1 MSTHNPAIR
10 LSIADMTCA
19 GCVSSVE
26 AALKNVRG
34 VQQVAVNL
42 AERTAQV
49 VGDVDPEH
57 LAKAS
62 TAAGY
67 KAAVMRG
74 RADEAEKEAVE
85 QDQYQQLWRRVW
97 VAGIPGALLFI
108 SGMILGI
115 LPEISGW
122 GRGFWFAVGIM
133 TLGIMI
139 YSGGHFFSGAWQQ
152 LKRRN
157 SNMDTLIALGTGTAW
172 VYSMLVVLFPDTVPS
187 LARHA
192 YFEAAIIIIAL
203 VGLGNAL
210 EMRAR
215 GKTSAAIKSLLQ
227 LQPPVVRVVRNGAEL
242 DLPLEEVGLEETL
255 RVRAGE
261 TVPLDGVVLE
271 GESHIDE
278 SMLTG
283 ESVPLRKGKDDRVTG
298 GTLNGSGS
306 FLMQVSH
313 IGADTV
319 LSQIIAS
326 VRQAQSAKPAIARLV
341 DKVAS
346 VFVPVVVVIALL
358 TFVLWYWFGPEPSL
372 GYALVTAMTVLVI
385 ACPCALGLATPISI
399 IAGVGKAA
407 QAGILIRNGDA
418 LQQAAKLDTIVL
430 DKTGT
435 ITQGKPTVNAIHV
448 LDKTDTSDD
457 TYLQIAASLEQGSE
471 HPLANAIR
479 AAANRRELQ
488 DLPVEQFEVLAG
500 YGLQAELDGQHWLLG
515 NVRLMERENLAL
527 NEWQA
532 ALDTLDQSGQTPVF
546 LADGQKIR
554 ALFGIADAVKEDA
567 KQSIDALKQQGLNV
581 AMLTGDRRQVAEHI
595 ARQVGIET
603 LHAEVLL
610 ADKSAVIAQLQA
622 QGHTVAM
629 VGDGIN
635 DAIALAVADIGIAMD
650 CGADVSRDAAD
661 VCLVG
666 NTLERL
672 TWAISMAKAARR
684 TVVRNLVWAVAYN
697 VIGIGFA
704 VTGNLNPIVAAI
716 AMVGSSLFVL
726 TSSLRLM
733 AVADGVSGNTATNQ
747 DSGLDYAA
755 IGVSDEV
762 AMPTLSSAMK

>member
-1 MSTHNPAIR
+1 MNTPVIR
-10 LSIADMTCA
+10 LSVTGMMCA

-26 AALKNVRG
+26 KALQAVDG
-34 VQQVAVNL
+34 VTQVDVNL

-49 VGDVDPEH
+49 TGNVDPEQ

-67 KAAVMRG
+67 KAAVMYG
-74 RADEAEKEAVE
+74 RADEAEKEAAE
-85 QDQYQQLWRRVW
+85 QAQYQQLWKRVW
-97 VAGIPGALLFI
+97 VAGVPGALLFV
-108 SGMILGI
+108 SDMLLGI
-115 LPEISGW
+115 LPDISGA
-122 GRGFWFAVGIM
+122 GRWFWLVVGLI
-133 TLGIMI
+133 TLGVMI
-139 YSGGHFFSGAWQQ
+139 YSGGHFFSSAWQQ

-172 VYSMLVVLFPDTVPS
+172 TYSMMVVLFPGIVPS

-215 GKTSAAIKSLLQ
+215 GRTSAAIKSLLQ
-227 LQPPVVRVVRNGAEL
+227 LQPPVAHVVRNGEEL

-271 GESHIDE
+271 GESHVDE

-283 ESVPLRKGKDDRVTG
+283 ESVPTRKAKGETVTG

-319 LSQIIAS
+319 LAQIIAS
-326 VRQAQSAKPAIARLV
+326 VRQAQSSKPAIARLV

-346 VFVPVVVVIALL
+346 VFVPVVVAIAVL
-358 TFVLWYWFGPEPSL
+358 TFCLWYWLGPEPAL

-407 QAGILIRNGDA
+407 QSGILIRNGDA

-435 ITQGKPTVNAIHV
+435 ITQGKPTLNAIHV
-448 LDKTDTSDD
+448 KDPVTENEL
-457 TYLQIAASLEQGSE
+457 LQMAASLEKGSE
-471 HPLANAIR
+471 HPLGEAIR
-479 AAANRRELQ
+479 EAARNAGLK
-488 DLPVEQFEVLAG
+488 DVAIEQFESIAG
-500 YGLQAELDGQHWLLG
+500 HGVQAEIAGGRWLLG
-515 NVRLMERENLAL
+515 NVRLMERESMDLSA
-527 NEWQA
+527 WQVSLSE
-532 ALDTLDQSGQTPVF
+532 LDESGQTPVF
-546 LADGQKIR
+546 LADGQQIR
-554 ALFGIADAVKEDA
+554 ALFGVADALKDDA
-567 KQSIDALKQQGLNV
+567 KRSIAALKQQGLDV
-581 AMLTGDRRQVAEHI
+581 IMLTGDRRQVAEHI
-595 ARQVGIET
+595 AKQVGIDT
-603 LHAEVLL
+603 LHAEVLPTE
-610 ADKSAVIAQLQA
+610 KSELIAKLQA
-622 QGHTVAM
+622 EGRTVAM

-635 DAIALAVADIGIAMD
+635 DAPALALADVGIAIGA
-650 CGADVSRDAAD
+650 GADV
-661 VCLVG
+661 
-666 NTLERL
+666 
-672 TWAISMAKAARR
+672 
-684 TVVRNLVWAVAYN
+684 
-697 VIGIGFA
+697 
-704 VTGNLNPIVAAI
+704 AI
-716 AMVGSSLFVL
+716 ASADITLIGSSLAGIEKAIHISRATTRNIKQNLLGAFIYNTL
-726 TSSLRLM
+726 GIPIAAGILYPFFGILLSPMIAGAAM
-733 AVADGVSGNTATNQ
+733 A
-747 DSGLDYAA
+747 
-755 IGVSDEV
+755 
-762 AMPTLSSAMK
+762 LSSVTVVSNANRLSLLKVD

>member
-10 LSIADMTCA
+10 LSIAGMTCA

-49 VGDVDPEH
+49 VGDVDLEH

-85 QDQYQQLWRRVW
+85 QAHYQQLWRRVW

-122 GRGFWFAVGIM
+122 GHGFWFAVGIM

-227 LQPPVVRVVRNGAEL
+227 LQPPVVHVVRNGAEL
-242 DLPLEEVGLEETL
+242 DLPLEDVGLEETL

-326 VRQAQSAKPAIARLV
+326 VRQAQSSKPAIARLV

-448 LDKTDTSDD
+448 LDKTDTSAEN
-457 TYLQIAASLEQGSE
+457 TCLQIAASLEQGSE

-603 LHAEVLL
+603 LHAEVLP

-635 DAIALAVADIGIAMD
+635 DAPALALADVGVAIGA
-650 CGADVSRDAAD
+650 GADVAIAAAD
-661 VCLVG
+661 I
-666 NTLERL
+666 TL
-672 TWAISMAKAARR
+672 I
-684 TVVRNLVWAVAYN
+684 
-697 VIGIGFA
+697 
-704 VTGNLNPIVAAI
+704 
-716 AMVGSSLFVL
+716 GSSLAGIEKAIRISKATTRNIKQNLFGAFIYNTLGIPVAAGIL
-726 TSSLRLM
+726 YPFFGILLSPMIAGAAM
-733 AVADGVSGNTATNQ
+733 A
-747 DSGLDYAA
+747 
-755 IGVSDEV
+755 
-762 AMPTLSSAMK
+762 LSSVTVVSNANRLSLLKVK